1 MNTTS
6 SEAVVAA
13 LRDSLKETSRLRQQ
27 NQELLAAS
35 SEPIA
40 IVGMSCRYPGGVTS
54 PEGLW
59 ELLEQGTD
67 AISPFPVDRGWD
79 LERLHDTDPDRPGT
93 SYTREGGFLHQAPE
107 FDAEFFGISPREA
120 LAMDPQQRL
129 LLEASWEAFERAGI
143 DPTALHGS
151 DTGVYAGIMY
161 HDYGPYLFE
170 PVEGADG
177 HRLTGGAGSVLSGR
191 VSYTFGLEGP
201 AVTVDT
207 ACSSSLVTL
216 HLAVQ
221 ALRQGECSLALA
233 GGVTVMS
240 SPGTFVEFS
249 RQKGLSPDGR
259 CKSFGAAADGT
270 GWSEG
275 VGVLVVERLSDA
287 RRHGHKVL
295 AVIRGSAVNQD
306 GASNGLTAPNGP
318 SQQRVIRAAL
328 ANAGLVPADVDAVE
342 AHGTGTRLGDPIE
355 AQALLSTYGQAH
367 SAEQPL
373 WLGSLKS
380 NIGHTQAA
388 AGVGGVIK
396 MVKAMEHGV
405 LPRTLHAEEP
415 SPFIDWEAG
424 AVELLTEQRDWPDT
438 GRPRR
443 AAVSS
448 FGISGTNAHVILE
461 QAPPTGDQE
470 SPEEPVAAVAPVPV
484 PLSAKTPDALRAHA
498 RGIAA
503 FVESPAAP
511 GLLELGRSLA
521 AHRAALDERAVVF
534 AEDRE
539 GLSAGL
545 SLLAEEGSSHRLV
558 RGAPVTGDTAFLF
571 TGQGSQRP
579 GMGQALYGTFPV
591 FAQALDEIC
600 GHLDSHLGRSLRE
613 VMFAAEGSEEA
624 ALLDRTLYTQ
634 TALFAL
640 EVALFRLAEHLGL
653 KPKFVAGHSI
663 GELAAAHVSG
673 VLSLEDACTLV
684 AARGRLMEAL
694 PAGGAMLS
702 VLATEEQ
709 VAGALSGR
717 EHEVAVAAVNGPT
730 STVVSGAG
738 AAVDEVEEALTAL
751 GFKTRRL
758 RVSHAFHSPLMEP
771 MLEEFREVAATLTY
785 HRPRIPVVSNVT
797 GTLATTEQLTSPDY
811 WVRHVREAVRFH
823 DGITTLHQRGVTTY
837 LELGPDGTLSAMG
850 RACIPED
857 SETEPEFVTALRKD
871 LPEPETLTS
880 ALARLW
886 VRGTPLDW
894 RALFGGGAARPVD
907 LPTYPFQRRRY
918 WLDHHASRNADTD
931 AARLGLGPAGHPLLG
946 AAVSLADSEGLV
958 LTARLSLDDHP
969 WLADHAVVDTVLLPG
984 TALVELALRAGDL
997 TGSQVVEELTLEA
1010 PLALP
1015 ASGSVQVQVS
1025 VGAPDVSGRCSFSV
1039 HSRAQDAASD
1049 EQWLR
1054 HGTGVLARD
1063 DARTDT
1069 VPDSLTVW
1077 PPQDA
1082 QLVDLDE
1089 WYASLAAKGFGYGPA
1104 FQGLRR
1110 VWRGDGAVFA
1120 EIALADEQIGEA
1132 GRFGIHPALLDSALH
1147 AIELG
1152 VLPASEELR
1161 LPFSW
1166 SGVRLHATGAAT
1178 ARVRLTPAGPDTVSV
1193 LVADGAGQPVAEV
1206 AALALRAVSG
1216 DQLRSSTRATG
1227 HDSLFRVEWVP
1238 IPAGTAPAA
1247 TTVVRLRGTDSVH
1260 DTVHSALAQ
1269 AQEWLAED
1277 RPQDERLV
1285 VVTQGAVSVAGE
1297 EPDPVAAA
1305 VWGLLRSAQ
1314 SENPDRIVLV
1324 DVEDLDDPAAV
1335 DRAPSALEH
1344 QLALRNGQFY
1354 APRLARV
1361 AVPEATASPFT
1372 PDGTVLITGATGA
1385 LGGLLARHLVTTHG
1399 VRHLLLVSR
1408 RGANADNAPQ
1418 LTQELNRLGAEATF
1432 AACDV
1437 ADRTALDNLL
1447 TTIPAHH
1454 PLTAVIHAA
1463 GILDDGIFTTLTPD
1477 RISTVLRPK
1486 TDAAHNLHHATRHLD
1501 LTVFALFSSVAGTY
1515 GTAGQSSYAAANA
1528 YLDALAQQRRA
1539 QGLPAVSLGWGAWAD
1554 GGMAATLSEADLG
1567 RLART
1572 GIGALE
1578 PAHGLELF
1586 DAALAL
1592 GVPDVVP
1599 MALDVAGLRAR
1610 GGEVPSLLRGLIRAT
1625 ARRAA
1630 QSGTGSSPDSLAQR
1644 LAGLG
1649 AEQRDAF
1656 LLDLVRGEVAAALNY
1671 AGSEAVDERRGF
1683 KELGIDSLT
1692 AVELRN
1698 RLNKTTGLRLP
1709 ATLVFDHPSP
1719 LAVAHLLRTE
1729 LGDVVSETVPA
1740 TPARAASAAA
1750 HDDDPVVI
1758 VGMSSRFPGG
1768 VGSPEELWELV
1779 ASGGDAISGFPTDR
1793 GWDLEA
1799 LYDPDPDA
1807 PGTSYAREGGFLE
1820 GATEFDAEFFGISP
1834 REALAMDPQQRL
1846 LLEASWEAFERAG
1859 IDPATL
1865 RGSDTGVYAGVMYH
1879 DYASR
1884 LPSVPGDLEGYVGT
1898 GNTGS
1903 VHTGRVSY
1911 TFGLEGP
1918 AVTVDTA
1925 CSSSLVALHM
1935 AAQALRQGECT
1946 LALAGGVTVMS
1957 SPGTFVEF
1965 SRQRGLAPD
1974 GRCKPFAAS
1983 ADGTGWSEGIGVLVL
1998 ERLSDARRNGHQ
2010 VLAVL
2015 RGSAVNQDGA
2025 SNGLTA
2031 PNGPSQ
2037 QRVIRAALAAAGL
2050 TPSDVDAVE
2059 AHGTGTRLGD
2069 PIEAQAL
2076 LSTYGQAH
2084 SAEQPLWLGSL
2095 KSNIGHTQAAAG
2107 VAGVIKMVKAME
2119 HGVLPRTL
2127 HAEEPSPFV
2136 DWEAGA
2142 VRLLDEQRDWPD
2154 TGRPRRA
2161 AVSSFGI
2168 SGTNAH
2174 VILEQAPP
2182 TDELAQEQEPSP
2194 LPVALLPLSARTPS
2208 ALAAQGARLAARL
2221 AAPDVTGDD
2230 LGFSLAATRAALDL
2244 RAVVV
2249 AADEDGLRTG
2259 LEALAADTSAPTLV
2273 RGPRGEIGTR
2283 GGLAF
2288 LFTGQ
2293 GSQRPGMGREL
2304 YATHPVFAETLDTVC
2319 ATFDRHLDRPLRD
2332 VIFTTEGPR
2341 ESAPLDE
2348 TAYTQPALFAIEVA
2362 LYRLAESWGLRP
2374 GHLMGHSIGELVAAH
2389 VAGALS
2395 LADACALVAARGRLM
2410 QALPASGAMLSVLTS
2425 EEELVPLLAGREHE
2439 VTVAAVNGPASTV
2452 ISGDE
2457 AAVAAIDDVLAARGV
2472 KTRRLRVSHAFHSP
2486 HMDPMLDEFRAILG
2500 ELSFQEPQIPV
2511 VSNLTGR
2518 IATADELCS
2527 PEYWVRHVREAVRFH
2542 DGVTALVE
2550 AGVTT
2555 FLELGPDAVLTA
2567 LAQESL
2573 TDRPEAAA
2581 LVPALRR
2588 GRPEAETFTAAV
2600 AMAYVRGADVDWRAV
2615 YAGSGARRT
2624 ELPTYPFQ
2632 RQRYWMEAPGTEA
2645 PAPTSVEARFWAAVE
2660 REDLDS
2666 LAATLG
2672 AEETAALGEALP
2684 VLSSWRR
2691 RHTGTP
2697 TADTLPDAAGSGSEA
2712 GAEAG
2717 AGAGAEG
2724 AENLALALA
2733 GLSAAE
2739 RERRVL
2745 DLVRTEIAAAL
2756 QYAGKEAVEP
2766 RRSLKELGFDSLAA
2780 VSLRNKLGAATG
2792 LNLPA
2797 TLVFDHP
2804 TPADLATRLAGELA
2818 PPPQDVDMDVDGELD
2833 RLGEALAATDDDGVR
2848 ERAAARLQAL
2858 LSELSVPASATGP
2871 ADELAD
2877 RLEDA
2882 DDDDLFDLIDSE
2894 LGSS

>member
-1 MNTTS
+1 H
-6 SEAVVAA
+6 VV
-13 LRDSLKETSRLRQQ
+13 
-27 NQELLAAS
+27 
-35 SEPIA
+35 
-40 IVGMSCRYPGGVTS
+40 
-54 PEGLW
+54 
-59 ELLEQGTD
+59 
-67 AISPFPVDRGWD
+67 
-79 LERLHDTDPDRPGT
+79 
-93 SYTREGGFLHQAPE
+93 
-107 FDAEFFGISPREA
+107 
-120 LAMDPQQRL
+120 
-129 LLEASWEAFERAGI
+129 
-143 DPTALHGS
+143 
-151 DTGVYAGIMY
+151 
-161 HDYGPYLFE
+161 
-170 PVEGADG
+170 
-177 HRLTGGAGSVLSGR
+177 
-191 VSYTFGLEGP
+191 
-201 AVTVDT
+201 
-207 ACSSSLVTL
+207 
-216 HLAVQ
+216 
-221 ALRQGECSLALA
+221 
-233 GGVTVMS
+233 
-240 SPGTFVEFS
+240 
-249 RQKGLSPDGR
+249 
-259 CKSFGAAADGT
+259 
-270 GWSEG
+270 
-275 VGVLVVERLSDA
+275 
-287 RRHGHKVL
+287 
-295 AVIRGSAVNQD
+295 
-306 GASNGLTAPNGP
+306 
-318 SQQRVIRAAL
+318 
-328 ANAGLVPADVDAVE
+328 
-342 AHGTGTRLGDPIE
+342 
-355 AQALLSTYGQAH
+355 
-367 SAEQPL
+367 
-373 WLGSLKS
+373 
-380 NIGHTQAA
+380 
-388 AGVGGVIK
+388 
-396 MVKAMEHGV
+396 
-405 LPRTLHAEEP
+405 
-415 SPFIDWEAG
+415 
-424 AVELLTEQRDWPDT
+424 
-438 GRPRR
+438 
-443 AAVSS
+443 
-448 FGISGTNAHVILE
+448 
-461 QAPPTGDQE
+461 
-470 SPEEPVAAVAPVPV
+470 
-484 PLSAKTPDALRAHA
+484 
-498 RGIAA
+498 
-503 FVESPAAP
+503 
-511 GLLELGRSLA
+511 LGR
-521 AHRAALDERAVVF
+521 
-534 AEDRE
+534 
-539 GLSAGL
+539 
-545 SLLAEEGSSHRLV
+545 
-558 RGAPVTGDTAFLF
+558 
-571 TGQGSQRP
+571 
-579 GMGQALYGTFPV
+579 
-591 FAQALDEIC
+591 
-600 GHLDSHLGRSLRE
+600 
-613 VMFAAEGSEEA
+613 
-624 ALLDRTLYTQ
+624 
-634 TALFAL
+634 
-640 EVALFRLAEHLGL
+640 
-653 KPKFVAGHSI
+653 
-663 GELAAAHVSG
+663 
-673 VLSLEDACTLV
+673 
-684 AARGRLMEAL
+684 
-694 PAGGAMLS
+694 
-702 VLATEEQ
+702 
-709 VAGALSGR
+709 
-717 EHEVAVAAVNGPT
+717 
-730 STVVSGAG
+730 
-738 AAVDEVEEALTAL
+738 
-751 GFKTRRL
+751 
-758 RVSHAFHSPLMEP
+758 
-771 MLEEFREVAATLTY
+771 
-785 HRPRIPVVSNVT
+785 
-797 GTLATTEQLTSPDY
+797 
-811 WVRHVREAVRFH
+811 
-823 DGITTLHQRGVTTY
+823 
-837 LELGPDGTLSAMG
+837 
-850 RACIPED
+850 
-857 SETEPEFVTALRKD
+857 
-871 LPEPETLTS
+871 
-880 ALARLW
+880 
-886 VRGTPLDW
+886 
-894 RALFGGGAARPVD
+894 
-907 LPTYPFQRRRY
+907 
-918 WLDHHASRNADTD
+918 
-931 AARLGLGPAGHPLLG
+931 
-946 AAVSLADSEGLV
+946 
-958 LTARLSLDDHP
+958 
-969 WLADHAVVDTVLLPG
+969 VLLPG
-984 TALVELALRAGDL
+984 TAFVELALRAGGEAL
-997 TGSQVVEELTLEA
+997 AGQVEELTLEA
-1010 PLALP
+1010 PLILP
-1015 ASGSVQVQVS
+1015 EHGAAQFQVA
-1025 VGAPDVSGRCSFSV
+1025 VGPADESGRRSLTV
-1039 HSRAQDAASD
+1039 HSRLTGGEFEQPWIRHAS
-1049 EQWLR
+1049 
-1054 HGTGVLARD
+1054 GVLAADEGR
-1063 DARTDT
+1063 RTGRE
-1069 VPDSLTVW
+1069 LTIW
-1077 PPQDA
+1077 PPLGA
-1082 QLVDLDE
+1082 EPVALTGRYE
-1089 WYASLAAKGFGYGPA
+1089 ALAEQGFGYGPA
-1104 FQGLRR
+1104 FQGLRA
-1110 VWRGDGAVFA
+1110 VWRRGDEVFA
-1120 EIALADEQIGEA
+1120 ELALPDDRAEDA
-1132 GRFGIHPALLDSALH
+1132 RAFGLHPALLDSALH

-1152 VLPASEELR
+1152 VLPGTGEPR

-1166 SGVRLHATGAAT
+1166 SGVRLHATGAAA
-1178 ARVRLTPAGPDTVSV
+1178 ARVRLAPAGPDAVTIDVCDPSGAPVASVDSLAVRTVS
-1193 LVADGAGQPVAEV
+1193 A
-1206 AALALRAVSG
+1206 
-1216 DQLRSSTRATG
+1216 DQLGAAGGGRVHEA
-1227 HDSLFRVEWVP
+1227 LFRVEWAPVM
-1238 IPAGTAPAA
+1238 PAAAPAA

-1285 VVTQGAVSVAGE
+1285 VVTQGAVAVSDTEDVR
-1297 EPDPVAAA
+1297 DLSAAA

-1335 DRAPSALEH
+1335 DQALACADS
-1344 QLALRNGQFY
+1344 QIAVRDGKALT
-1354 APRLARV
+1354 PRLARV

-1418 LTQELNRLGAEATF
+1418 LTQELTRLGAQATF

-2182 TDELAQEQEPSP
+2182 TDELAQEQDQAP

-2425 EEELVPLLAGREHE
+2425 EGELVPLLAGREHE

-2691 RHTGTP
+2691 RHTGTR
-2697 TADTLPDAAGSGSEA
+2697 TADTLPDAAGSGS
-2712 GAEAG
+2712 EAG

-2858 LSELSVPASATGP
+2858 LSELSVPASATSP
-2871 ADELAD
+2871 ADELAG